1 MKSLQSLISSLQ
13 EAKVSGIIPEGL
25 SGISIDSRTVKP
37 GDCFVAL
44 SGTRTDGS
52 LFIRQAI
59 ASGAAVIVCQI
70 KPEDLPADVCCV
82 TVPDPAEA
90 AGIIASEFYDRPS
103 AKMIVTGVTGTN
115 GKTSVATLLF
125 QVFSRMGHCC
135 GLISTVHNQIAE
147 TVYPS
152 SHTTPDAVSLQKLLA
167 QMQQQGCSHVFMEV
181 SSHAVHQKRIAGTKF
196 TAAIFTNITHDH
208 LDYHLSFENYLKAK
222 KCFFDGL
229 DKNAFALLN
238 ADDRHSVVMTE
249 HCKAKVSRFALR
261 NAAEFKARIIE
272 NTVAGL
278 SLDINGME
286 MHTGMLGE
294 FNAYNLTAVF
304 GAAVLLGVEPREAL
318 MHISAIH
325 PPEGRMERVKHAFTG
340 LTVLVDYA
348 HTPDALKN
356 VLQTIRH
363 FRTGNEQLITVVGCG
378 GNRDQSKRPLMASI
392 ATHFSDKVILTSDNP
407 RDEDPE
413 AILQEMKA
421 GVPADERRKL
431 LQIVDRKEALR
442 TACMMASKGDIILV
456 AGKGHEKYQEIKGV
470 KHPFHD
476 TSVVQEIINEL
487 INV

>member
-1 MKSLQSLISSLQ
+1 MKSLRTLLSFLQ
-13 EAKVSGIIPEGL
+13 EAKVFGIMPEAL
-25 SGISIDSRTVKP
+25 NGISIDSRNVKP
-37 GDCFVAL
+37 GDCFIAL

-52 LFIRQAI
+52 LYIKQAI
-59 ASGAAVIVCQI
+59 ESGASVIVCKS
-70 KPEDLPADVCCV
+70 KPDDLPESVCCL

-90 AGIIASEFYDRPS
+90 AGIMASEFYDRPS
-103 AKMIVTGVTGTN
+103 DKMSVTGVTGTN

-125 QVFSRMGHCC
+125 QVFSRMGHRC
-135 GLISTVHNQIAE
+135 GLISTVQNQIVE
-147 TVYPS
+147 TVHPS
-152 SHTTPDAVSLQKLLA
+152 SHTTPDAVSLQQLLA
-167 QMQQQGCSHVFMEV
+167 LMQQQGCTHVFMEV
-181 SSHAVHQKRIAGTKF
+181 SSHAVHQKRIAGTRF
-196 TAAIFTNITHDH
+196 SGAVFTNITHDH
-208 LDYHLSFENYLKAK
+208 LDYHLTFENYLKAK
-222 KCFFDGL
+222 KGFFDCL

-249 HCKAKVSRFALR
+249 HCKAQVKRFALR
-261 NAAEFKARIIE
+261 NPADFKARIIE
-272 NTVAGL
+272 NTVTGL
-278 SLDINGME
+278 SLEINGME

-294 FNAYNLTAVF
+294 FNAYNLTAVY
-304 GAAVLLGVEPREAL
+304 GAAVLLGAEPQDAL

-325 PPEGRMERVKHAFTG
+325 PPEGRMERVKHTMSG

-407 RDEDPE
+407 RDEEPE

-431 LQIVDRKEALR
+431 LQIVDRREALR
-442 TACMMASKGDIILV
+442 TACMMATKGDIILI

-470 KHPFHD
+470 KYPFHD
-476 TSVVQEIINEL
+476 THVVREIIDEL
-487 INV
+487 VNA